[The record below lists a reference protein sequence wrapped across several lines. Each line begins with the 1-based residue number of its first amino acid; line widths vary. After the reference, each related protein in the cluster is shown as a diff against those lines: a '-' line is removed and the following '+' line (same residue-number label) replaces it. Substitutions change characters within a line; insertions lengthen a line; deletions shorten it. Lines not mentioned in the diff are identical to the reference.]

1 MKTEDS
7 TIYIQVVF
15 HRRLKRIFTFFLR
28 LITSSLPTVHS
39 VYTPLLLFLVSERGP
54 QGLERVGRVLR
65 YSGAAAADRW
75 PKQRENYSRRIIN
88 VSVRVIFQ
96 CCRSGPRGG
105 SSWKLSFGVL
115 VKTLLVPRVKEG
127 PLSVLCFYY
136 MYNIWQDAG
145 IRTRVAATAVRCATI
160 ELNTF
165 FFCD

>member
-115 VKTLLVPRVKEG
+115 VKTLLFPGSRRVRSLSCVFTICTIFGRMPGFEPEWLRLQSG
-127 PLSVLCFYY
+127 VLPLS
-136 MYNIWQDAG
+136 
-145 IRTRVAATAVRCATI
+145 
-160 ELNTF
+160 
-165 FFCD
+165 